1 MRWGIFPAAAL
12 FCAAAVGAKPVKVEH
27 DTKALEFSYGWPAEA
42 AAIPT
47 LDRRFRADMAKA
59 LREAR
64 ANAREDQQLAKSQ
77 SRNFNAHYYSMQW
90 DTAGESARL
99 LSLQN
104 EKGSFTGGA
113 HPNTSYGALLWD
125 RRTSREVRLGSLFIR
140 SGDFSALTHSAYCK
154 RLDAQR
160 AKKREGAKLD
170 LPEFNECP
178 KYSDL
183 AIAPVDRNK
192 NGRFDAIDFTAS
204 PYVAGPYVEGAY
216 SVVVPVTA
224 RLVAALKLQYRASF
238 EAQRQ

>member
-1 MRWGIFPAAAL
+1 MRWGIFPVAAL
-12 FCAAAVGAKPVKVEH
+12 LCAAAAAAKPVKVEH
-27 DTKALEFSYGWPAEA
+27 NSKALEFSYGWPAEA
-42 AAIPT
+42 AAIPA
-47 LDRRFRADMAKA
+47 LDRRFRTDMAKT

-77 SRNFNAHYYSMQW
+77 NRDFNAHYYSMEW
-90 DTAGESARL
+90 TTAGESARL
-99 LSLQN
+99 LSLQSEN
-104 EKGSFTGGA
+104 GSFTGGA

-125 RRTSREVRLGSLFIR
+125 RRTLREARIGSLFTR
-140 SGDFSALTHSAYCK
+140 SGDFSAVTRSAYCK
-154 RLDAQR
+154 SLDAQR
-160 AKKREGAKLD
+160 AKKRDGEKLD
-170 LPEFNECP
+170 LPDFNECP

-204 PYVAGPYVEGAY
+204 PYVAGLYVEGEY

-224 RLVAALKLQYRASF
+224 RLIAALKPQYRASF